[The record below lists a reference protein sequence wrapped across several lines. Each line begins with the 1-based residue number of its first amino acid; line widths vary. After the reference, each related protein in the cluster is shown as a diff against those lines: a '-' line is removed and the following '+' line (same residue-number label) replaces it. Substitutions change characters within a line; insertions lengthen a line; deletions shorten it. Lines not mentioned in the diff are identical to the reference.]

1 MVLQFNKISNSEK
14 DTEIV
19 AKDFSNLLVKG
30 DIVFLNGDLGTGKTF
45 FVKCVCAKFGI
56 ENVSSPSFAI
66 VNEYSGSEKIIH
78 FDFYRIR
85 KAKELLDIGFNDYL
99 ADDSITFI
107 EWAEMY
113 PEILPHKY
121 YEVKF
126 EYINDLSRNITITK
140 HE

>member
-1 MVLQFNKISNSEK
+1 MILPINKISNSER
-14 DTEIV
+14 DSEII
-19 AKDFSNLLVKG
+19 AKEFAIILEKG
-30 DIVFLNGDLGTGKTF
+30 DIVFLNGNLGTGKTF
-45 FVKCVCAKFGI
+45 FVKSVCAEFGI
-56 ENVSSPSFAI
+56 RNVSSPSFAI
-66 VNEYSGSEKIIH
+66 VNEYSGLEKIVH

-99 ADDSITFI
+99 ADDAIIFI

-113 PEILPHKY
+113 PEILPHKF

-126 EYINDLSRNITITK
+126 EYINDLSRNIIITK